1 MRLRANLP
9 VSLPWRAAWGAGSR
23 RRRLESILDIFLTK
37 RGKIMKAGIIAIN
50 ININFILMMM
60 VFDEIDCQESKNS
73 S

>member
-37 RGKIMKAGIIAIN
+37 RGKIMKAGIIT

-60 VFDEIDCQESKNS
+60 VFDGIDCQKSNNS

>member
-50 ININFILMMM
+50 INFILMMM
-60 VFDEIDCQESKNS
+60 VFDGIDCQESNNS